1 MNKKLLLLVLFFY
14 TVIAGITS
22 AQFVPPPA
30 NVDTVYIPGIT
41 MTGSNVDTIY
51 IPVGSMKGG
60 ENAGSMESTINGDT
74 LSNGVRANPDRV
86 YALYEGQIYYQTEP
100 LNVYNP
106 TGTITIVGI
115 PDTSNLS
122 VNTKPIILIEPT
134 NGVDVVINNAGVNVV
149 YGSLKFENI
158 HYQAM
163 QTDGTVEEELFYCG
177 TGWGTTRNVTGTRQ
191 ELLPQS
197 LTIDNC
203 LFEFCNLDL
212 FDCTNE
218 SGAIGGWPHGAKFRL
233 TNSYF
238 RNMFHADQWWGSRV
252 FQCKHPIDTLW
263 IENCTVTTG
272 GLTFLQQNEL
282 TDFAYINH
290 NTIVNNKKYWLLSGF
305 HKNLIITN
313 NIFIN
318 QNWTGQ
324 DTNEIS
330 SGEDPNK
337 PYHSTIYLNSISAEN
352 GVMVQQKYYVGSDS
366 TSYVSALNLDS
377 LTVYVSNNIYYYDP
391 ALITGYYNN
400 SNYTLN
406 TSFGNGYTTTAI
418 PSYLNWFDG
427 PGPWIVNNIPCEWMN
442 TETQSFFKN
451 QAPPNGGFI
460 EENTLTINPQTVTP
474 GIADA
479 SVVNAMAV
487 WNQNQFGDPRF
498 PAQGNILKSKFIY
511 GDYLPTTLPG
521 LINGVPSDSITG
533 WGPGVQIGITKFTD
547 LTENF
552 SQSANLSKI
561 DHLPIG
567 ALIWDDAQLAA
578 YNSGNDL
585 TAVNLAYIAAGGK
598 SIVTGIKE
606 VGRTPGTYSLKQNY
620 PNPFNPS
627 TNISFSLE
635 KASNVKLEVYNILGQ
650 KVATLVNNFMQPG
663 NYTVQFSAKGGS
675 TPGGNAGR
683 LASGVYI
690 YRIEAGEFVSSKK
703 MIVLK

>member
-1 MNKKLLLLVLFFY
+1 
-14 TVIAGITS
+14 
-22 AQFVPPPA
+22 
-30 NVDTVYIPGIT
+30 
-41 MTGSNVDTIY
+41 
-51 IPVGSMKGG
+51 
-60 ENAGSMESTINGDT
+60 
-74 LSNGVRANPDRV
+74 
-86 YALYEGQIYYQTEP
+86 
-100 LNVYNP
+100 
-106 TGTITIVGI
+106 
-115 PDTSNLS
+115 
-122 VNTKPIILIEPT
+122 
-134 NGVDVVINNAGVNVV
+134 
-149 YGSLKFENI
+149 
-158 HYQAM
+158 
-163 QTDGTVEEELFYCG
+163 
-177 TGWGTTRNVTGTRQ
+177 
-191 ELLPQS
+191 
-197 LTIDNC
+197 
-203 LFEFCNLDL
+203 
-212 FDCTNE
+212 
-218 SGAIGGWPHGAKFRL
+218 
-233 TNSYF
+233 
-238 RNMFHADQWWGSRV
+238 
-252 FQCKHPIDTLW
+252 
-263 IENCTVTTG
+263 
-272 GLTFLQQNEL
+272 
-282 TDFAYINH
+282 
-290 NTIVNNKKYWLLSGF
+290 
-305 HKNLIITN
+305 
-313 NIFIN
+313 
-318 QNWTGQ
+318 
-324 DTNEIS
+324 
-330 SGEDPNK
+330 
-337 PYHSTIYLNSISAEN
+337 
-352 GVMVQQKYYVGSDS
+352 MVQQKYYVGSDS